1 MVERNA
7 IILILT
13 ALGIR
18 EAWTL
23 LPNIPQTFDPF
34 PFYDLDL
41 SIQTYVYFLC
51 HYVSMMVFAYTFMM
65 ILISFRPV
73 LVTWFWLQVVEFFDY
88 MLSYNSPWFY
98 ILGVGVGITIIKF
111 IVLSA
116 TAIRYL
122 KWSRT

>member
-1 MVERNA
+1 MAERNA
-7 IILILT
+7 IILILA

-23 LPNIPQTFDPF
+23 LPNVEYTFDPF
-34 PFYDLDL
+34 PFYDLEL

-65 ILISFRPV
+65 IIISFRPV
-73 LVTWFWLQVVEFFDY
+73 LAAWFWLQVVEFFDY
-88 MLSYNSPWFY
+88 MLSYNTPWFY

-111 IVLSA
+111 IVLSV
-116 TAIRYL
+116 TAIRHL

>member
-1 MVERNA
+1 MTERNA

-23 LPNIPQTFDPF
+23 LPNVTYTFDPF
-34 PFYDLDL
+34 PFHDLEL

-51 HYVSMMVFAYTFMM
+51 HYASMMVFAYTFMM
-65 ILISFRPV
+65 IIISFRPV
-73 LVTWFWLQVVEFFDY
+73 LATWFWLQVVEFFDY
-88 MLSYNSPWFY
+88 MLSYNTPWFY

-111 IVLSA
+111 IVLST
-116 TAIRYL
+116 TAIRHL
-122 KWSRT
+122 KWSKT